1 MQALGILIEESF
13 GVIGNLLTIGTTVF
27 TEWVNELKS
36 LHYEYLLT
44 LFYSLTFI
52 F

>member
-1 MQALGILIEESF
+1 VQALGILIEESF

-36 LHYEYLLT
+36 LHYEYLFT
-44 LFYSLTFI
+44 LFYLLIFI